1 MNHSKPQNTRSAA
14 SDNGAASHDV
24 YHSLYQKAA
33 CSRQNRSERLDLCVL
48 RKDRE
53 GRILEVNEAF
63 CESVG
68 LERDQIIGKTDYDL
82 FSSEVAQVGCEIEQ
96 KVMESGRPDH
106 VIEEYLPKVRDRDIL
121 DFDMLRGELCG
132 ACFLEVIRLP
142 TYDSDGTI
150 TGVEVICWDVTQQ
163 KRTEAELKHTRFL
176 MDAWFDNIPDAVY
189 FKDRKS
195 RFIRISQA
203 QAEMFGLAKAD
214 DAVGKTDADFFGDE
228 HASDALEDERWIIRT
243 GESII
248 GKVEKET
255 REGKPDSWC
264 STTKMPLRNDRDEI
278 IGTFGI
284 SRNVTAQVRAETELA
299 RERDLL
305 KTIMNNIP
313 DIIYVKDRY
322 SRFMTGNQA
331 ILDMLGVKD
340 VSELIGKTDY
350 DFSPP
355 ELACNFV
362 ADDQVVMRSGEPLI
376 DQEETIFRSTDG
388 KSTWLLTTKVP
399 LFGKDGNVMG
409 MVGISRDITAR
420 RMAAEELLAAK
431 EIADAA
437 NSAKSEFL
445 ANMSHEIRTPM
456 NGILGMTELLSGTE
470 MTAEQREFLT
480 LVQQSA
486 DSLLRLLNDILDFSK
501 IEAGRLELD
510 TVTFNLRDCIGKAI
524 KLLTLK
530 ANEKGLELAGRIDPR
545 IPNELIGDPGRL
557 RQIVVNFVGNAIKF
571 TNSGE
576 VVVDVNPETLDDDE
590 AVLHVTVRDT
600 GIGIAKE
607 KQEKIF
613 EAFSQA
619 DASTTRRFGGTGL
632 GLTISARL
640 IQMMDGKVWVESE
653 LGVGTTFHFYVRL
666 GISPDQ
672 TPRRPAAFSKIA
684 GTRVLVV
691 DDNATNRRILQEIL
705 QLWNLKPVMADDGET
720 ALDVIAES
728 ISEGNPFGLI
738 LLDYHMPNLDGVGFA
753 EQLVKRSDEFRHGPI
768 VMLSSSFAGLSS
780 PRMRELGINR
790 YLTKPVIASELRDVV
805 LEVMGVDHEKRLLPP
820 QRDPHPKIAPR
831 KILLVEDGIVNQRV
845 ALGFLNKWG
854 HQVELAVNGREAID
868 ALERENFDIV
878 LMDIQMPEMNG
889 FEATTVIREGE
900 KTTGK
905 HQFIVAMTAEA
916 MKGDREHCLAAG
928 MDDYISKPFD
938 VADLQRVL
946 AEAPASLNADDESL
960 NPKDAVALNEAS
972 LFNERS
978 AQNERIRSFEQPQP
992 NGVGEPASTDPA
1004 DDRDETTEVESHET
1018 EARGEQPTGVR
1029 GQSHSESN
1037 PQDRTSTHASETERV
1052 NAQEH
1057 DNTNRRRVAPKHEMA
1072 LDETPSFRE
1081 SEPEH
1086 DDESENPS
1094 TQTNAR
1100 LDDGS
1105 FGEKLPTRQATP
1117 HSLDT
1122 DEDACPSAWA
1132 TVLNK
1137 TRGDE
1142 EMARQL
1148 AFAFIEEADQL
1159 LPLMRDQLNESD
1171 ALALHRSAHTL
1182 KGAAG
1187 CLGAEPVMASAQRL
1201 ERQANTGDISTAAWM
1216 LDELVRC
1223 TRSYMS
1229 DLNQSQETRPPS
1241 A

>member
-1 MNHSKPQNTRSAA
+1 MNYSSSKSGRS
-14 SDNGAASHDV
+14 SVSENGAAAHCV

-33 CSRQNRSERLDLCVL
+33 STRQSRSEQLDLCVI
-48 RKDRE
+48 RKDRA
-53 GRILEVNEAF
+53 GRILEVNDAF
-63 CESVG
+63 CDAVAMDRE
-68 LERDQIIGKTDYDL
+68 EIIGKTDFDL
-82 FSSEVAQVGCEIEQ
+82 FSSEVAQVGWEIEQ
-96 KVMESGRPDH
+96 RVMKSGKPDH
-106 VIEEYLPKVRDRDIL
+106 VIEEYIPSVRDRDQREFEL
-121 DFDMLRGELCG
+121 LKGELSG

-142 TYDSDGTI
+142 TYGSDGDVI
-150 TGVEVICWDVTQQ
+150 GVEVICWDVTHQ
-163 KRTEAELKHTRFL
+163 KKKDAELKHARFL
-176 MDAWFDNIPDAVY
+176 IDAWFDNIPDAVY

-203 QAEMFGLAKAD
+203 LAEMFGLAKAE
-214 DAVGKTDADFFGDE
+214 DAIGKTDADFFGDE
-228 HASDALEDERWIIRT
+228 HATEALEDERWIIRT
-243 GESII
+243 GESIV

-255 REGKPDSWC
+255 RDGKPDSWC
-264 STTKMPLRNDRDEI
+264 ATTKMPLRDDSGEI

-331 ILDMLGVKD
+331 MLNMFGVD
-340 VSELIGKTDY
+340 DISELVGKTDY

-376 DQEETIFRSTDG
+376 DQEETICQAADRR
-388 KSTWLLTTKVP
+388 STWLLTTKVP
-399 LFGKDGNVMG
+399 LFGKDGKVMG

-600 GIGIAKE
+600 GIGIARE

-640 IQMMDGKVWVESE
+640 IQMMDGRVWVESE
-653 LGVGTTFHFYVRL
+653 LGVGTTFHFFVRL

-705 QLWNLKPVMADDGET
+705 QLWNLKPVMADDGER
-720 ALDVIAES
+720 ALDLIAES
-728 ISEGNPFGLI
+728 ISEDDPFGLI

-753 EQLVKRSDEFRHGPI
+753 EQLAKRADELRHGPI

-805 LEVMGVDHEKRLLPP
+805 LEVMGVDHEKRLHPPLPNAL
-820 QRDPHPKIAPR
+820 PKIAPR

-854 HQVELAVNGREAID
+854 HQVELAVNGREAVE
-868 ALERENFDIV
+868 ALERETFDIV

-889 FEATTVIREGE
+889 FEATAIIRERE
-900 KTTGK
+900 AQTGN

-946 AEAPASLNADDESL
+946 ADAPNSLNTDIESL
-960 NPKDAVALNEAS
+960 NPKDAVESNEAS
-972 LFNERS
+972 KFNEL
-978 AQNERIRSFEQPQP
+978 AAEHEQQFAASRTAGLLPTAEAKTAP
-992 NGVGEPASTDPA
+992 EKVTKAPLLIDALEPPC
-1004 DDRDETTEVESHET
+1004 DD
-1018 EARGEQPTGVR
+1018 G
-1029 GQSHSESN
+1029 
-1037 PQDRTSTHASETERV
+1037 ASEELKTP
-1052 NAQEH
+1052 
-1057 DNTNRRRVAPKHEMA
+1057 PKR
-1072 LDETPSFRE
+1072 PRE
-1081 SEPEH
+1081 KPPEPEPVAKAPAKPAAVERH
-1086 DDESENPS
+1086 APATLKPQVLLPAEE
-1094 TQTNAR
+1094 TQ
-1100 LDDGS
+1100 
-1105 FGEKLPTRQATP
+1105 PAT
-1117 HSLDT
+1117 DQKR
-1122 DEDACPSAWA
+1122 PSAWE
-1132 TVLNK
+1132 TIVDK

-1142 EMARQL
+1142 EMASQL
-1148 AFAFIEEADQL
+1148 AIAFIEEAEQL
-1159 LPLMRDQLNESD
+1159 LPMMRDQLNSAD
-1171 ALALHRSAHTL
+1171 AVALHRSAHTL

-1187 CLGAEPVMASAQRL
+1187 CLGADAVTGSAQRL
-1201 ERQANTGDISTAAWM
+1201 EKQAHTGDVTAAGWM

-1223 TRSYMS
+1223 TQAYLK
-1229 DLNQSQETRPPS
+1229 DLNHSQATRPPS

>member
-1 MNHSKPQNTRSAA
+1 M
-14 SDNGAASHDV
+14 
-24 YHSLYQKAA
+24 
-33 CSRQNRSERLDLCVL
+33 L
-48 RKDRE
+48 RKDCD
-53 GRILEVNEAF
+53 GRILEVNDAF
-63 CESVG
+63 CDSVG
-68 LERDQIIGKTDYDL
+68 LDRSEVIGCTDFDL
-82 FSSEVAQVGCEIEQ
+82 FSSEVARVGWEIEQ
-96 KVMESGRPDH
+96 KVMESGQPDH
-106 VIEEYLPKVRDRDIL
+106 MIEEYAPNVRERDL
-121 DFDMLRGELCG
+121 RDFDMLRGEVKSSCY
-132 ACFLEVIRLP
+132 LEVIRTP
-142 TYDSDGTI
+142 VYGDDGAVI
-150 TGVEVICWDVTQQ
+150 GVEVICWDVTQQ

-203 QAEMFGLAKAD
+203 QAEMFGLEKAE
-214 DAVGKTDADFFGDE
+214 DAIGKTDADFFGEE
-228 HASDALEDERWIIRT
+228 HATDALEDERRIIRT
-243 GESII
+243 GDSII

-255 REGKPDSWC
+255 RDGKPDTWC
-264 STTKMPLRNDRDEI
+264 STTKMPLRNDRGEI

-322 SRFMTGNQA
+322 SRFLTGNQA
-331 ILDMLGVKD
+331 ILDMLGLKE

-362 ADDQVVMRSGEPLI
+362 TDDQVVMRSGEPLI
-376 DQEETIFRSTDG
+376 DQEETIIRSSDG

-399 LFGKDGNVMG
+399 LSGKDGKVMG

-470 MTAEQREFLT
+470 MTTEQREFLT

-545 IPNELIGDPGRL
+545 IPNELVGDPGRL

-653 LGVGTTFHFYVRL
+653 LGVGTTFHFYVKL
-666 GISPDQ
+666 GVSPDQ

-728 ISEGNPFGLI
+728 IAEEDPFGLI

-753 EQLVKRSDEFRHGPI
+753 EQLVTRSDELRHGPI

-805 LEVMGVDHEKRLLPP
+805 LEVMGVDHEKRLYP
-820 QRDPHPKIAPR
+820 QQRTSLPKIAPR
-831 KILLVEDGIVNQRV
+831 KILLVEDGLVNQRV

-854 HQVELAVNGREAID
+854 HQVELAVNGREAIE
-868 ALERENFDIV
+868 ALEKEKFDIV

-889 FEATTVIREGE
+889 FEATTIIRERE
-900 KTTGK
+900 AESDE

-916 MKGDREHCLAAG
+916 MKGDRENCLSAG

-946 AEAPASLNADDESL
+946 VKAPAMLNADDEAL
-960 NPKDAVALNEAS
+960 NPKPGEAPTEAS
-972 LFNERS
+972 VFNEHSAESEASDRHFAPQTPTIDDVSEPEEEQECDEASEPVLPRPSARRRESLDNGTGSQSTAAVDRS
-978 AQNERIRSFEQPQP
+978 RYGSRRDELQNEDH
-992 NGVGEPASTDPA
+992 EPDVNDLFSEHEA
-1004 DDRDETTEVESHET
+1004 EVETAPKPGRPRRAPRRNVGVRREGAKSP
-1018 EARGEQPTGVR
+1018 GDVR
-1029 GQSHSESN
+1029 GQAEPSPDSSTGDHEVRSN
-1037 PQDRTSTHASETERV
+1037 GRSTNKTAK
-1052 NAQEH
+1052 A
-1057 DNTNRRRVAPKHEMA
+1057 A
-1072 LDETPSFRE
+1072 
-1081 SEPEH
+1081 
-1086 DDESENPS
+1086 DD
-1094 TQTNAR
+1094 
-1100 LDDGS
+1100 D
-1105 FGEKLPTRQATP
+1105 
-1117 HSLDT
+1117 SL
-1122 DEDACPSAWA
+1122 PSAWV

-1142 EMARQL
+1142 EMAGQL
-1148 AFAFIEEADQL
+1148 AVAFIEEAEQL
-1159 LPLMRDQLNESD
+1159 LPLMRDQLNDCD
-1171 ALALHRSAHTL
+1171 AAALHRSAHTL

-1187 CLGAEPVMASAQRL
+1187 CLGADSVITSAQRL
-1201 ERQANTGDISTAAWM
+1201 ERQANTGDVASAGWM

-1223 TRSYMS
+1223 TQSYLK
-1229 DLNQSQETRPPS
+1229 DLNRSQTSRPPS